1 MLSAQPCRARD
12 QWRPRASLF
21 GKFCFHER
29 DTNWIGGIR
38 VGWFLEMKR
47 TETRSSPWVELFKK
61 YIYIYIFSSFLGRD
75 VYAKVGNCV
84 SIFFFF
90 CRENFWSKIKS
101 RNLFVND
108 NETKIKYIEKTGNCG
123 KTRVTPTRIIIFLT
137 STRDLYNYVTRLNYI
152 VSGMRI
158 KNFTPTS

>member
-61 YIYIYIFSSFLGRD
+61 YIYIYFRLSWEEMFMRKLEIVFRF
-75 VYAKVGNCV
+75 
-84 SIFFFF
+84 FFFF

-158 KNFTPTS
+158 KNFTPS

>member
-61 YIYIYIFSSFLGRD
+61 YIYIYIFVFLGKRCLCESWKLCFD
-75 VYAKVGNCV
+75 
-84 SIFFFF
+84 SFFF

-123 KTRVTPTRIIIFLT
+123 KMRVTPTRIIIFLT